1 MFGNVDDNRKDRSST
16 YKMNYEMEEESKEEE
31 SKVEDT
37 KIGISINDISTDQ
50 IINKKKAIEEDIQ
63 E

>member
-1 MFGNVDDNRKDRSST
+1 LFGNADDNRKDRSST
-16 YKMNYEMEEESKEEE
+16 YKTHNEIEEESKEEE
-31 SKVEDT
+31 SKVEET